1 MDFATAAKWLFDVGW
16 SFLTCFNIPGTNFTP
31 MAVLFFSGF
40 VIIVLGFI
48 RSVIG
53 NLSPSIPL
61 SPDRKVYPIS
71 SGRAIGQDN
80 LPKVK

>member
-1 MDFATAAKWLFDVGW
+1 MDFAVAAKWLFDVGW

-31 MAVLFFSGF
+31 LAALFFSGF
-40 VIIVLGFI
+40 VVLVVGFI

-53 NLSPSIPL
+53 HLSPSQPPVDNRI
-61 SPDRKVYPIS
+61 YPFS